1 MVALKKGNF
10 RLFCTKITFHKIQNH
25 KNHNPKSLPLATHF
39 RPKHT
44 KRPKTENHPT
54 IPFYTFCRIAHFC
67 QPLHTRPQN
76 GHICHYFSTLDLQS
90 RRFRA
95 FWGSGNR
102 RRGYTCFSAFFAFF
116 WRRGVFCGGVFY
128 RVPFFG
134 RQLPH
139 FHSPSALKTPFVD
152 PPLP

>member
-10 RLFCTKITFHKIQNH
+10 RLFCTKITFHKIRIH

-116 WRRGVFCGGVFY
+116 LAAGRFLRRRFLSGAVFRATVAAFS
-128 RVPFFG
+128 
-134 RQLPH
+134 LPLCPEN
-139 FHSPSALKTPFVD
+139 SIC
-152 PPLP
+152 